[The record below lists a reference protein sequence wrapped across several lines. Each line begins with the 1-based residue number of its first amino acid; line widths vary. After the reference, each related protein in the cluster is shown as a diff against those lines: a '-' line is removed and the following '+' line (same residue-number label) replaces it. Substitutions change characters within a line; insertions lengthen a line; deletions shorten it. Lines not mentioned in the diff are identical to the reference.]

1 MPTDTFMK
9 LPIDKRKKVIASAKK
24 EFSRVP
30 FSEVSIKNI
39 VEDAEIARGSFY
51 QYFTSKKDLLT
62 YIVKNHIY
70 EIDTIIE
77 KSLKENSGDI
87 FLMNISI
94 YDYVIQKCTDYNE
107 QDFYK
112 KIFQNMKLCEDNFL
126 DIKELFIS
134 NDISKYFNLIDI
146 SKLNINSREDLNII
160 INLLFTVTTKAIAT
174 YFTYQSKESAKAEY
188 IKQLEYLKNGIY
200 KQK

>member
-174 YFTYQSKESAKAEY
+174 YFTYQSKESAKEEY